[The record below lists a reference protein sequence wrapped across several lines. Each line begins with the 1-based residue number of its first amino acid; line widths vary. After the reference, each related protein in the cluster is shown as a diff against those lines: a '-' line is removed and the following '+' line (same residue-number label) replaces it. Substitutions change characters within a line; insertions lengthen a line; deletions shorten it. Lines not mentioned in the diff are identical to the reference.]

1 MKKRR
6 ESVEITQIIVETVLA
21 RVSMGDTLRA
31 ISREIGFNEGTFRL
45 KIVKDPELRTQYR
58 ASREMQAEAW
68 SDQIVELADTI
79 KIGQR
84 TKQLADGGIE
94 ISTADMVERANLQIN
109 TRKWLMMRLHPAVYG
124 EKVEQQITGKGGS
137 EAVAFTISIDRVNED
152 APSPAPA

>member
-6 ESVEITQIIVETVLA
+6 ESVEITQFIVETVLA
-21 RVSMGDTLRA
+21 RVSMGETLRA
-31 ISREIGFNEGTFRL
+31 VSREIGFNEGTFRL
-45 KIVKDPELRTQYR
+45 KIVKEPELRTQYR

-79 KIGQR
+79 KIGQK

-94 ISTADMVERANLQIN
+94 ISTADMVERCRLQID

-124 EKVEQQITGKGGS
+124 EKVEQQITGKDGVGPA
-137 EAVAFTISIDRVNED
+137 EFTIHLDRVTADEPN
-152 APSPAPA
+152 ATR